1 LVFEQSDRL
10 RICARLLFI
19 AALVYFFYSLL
30 VYGWFVDWQHN
41 AFVLI
46 EKIRMFP
53 PFADMRWITATSE
66 CGVDLPDLVS
76 GRAFG
81 CDPYGRGGIGYPPMS
96 IQLARLL
103 GVTGS
108 HTGLIGL
115 STGMALV
122 VLLLVQLRQMVPI
135 PWQRDL
141 AGAVILIGFP
151 VELALER
158 ANVDIVLFLLMASL
172 AAALASKRVYLLPIC
187 LGLAFVLVAG
197 KIYPFFGLCAWLALA
212 MLGRSKVEPAKIA
225 VLFGAVLGLASFL
238 PWYIAHAGGVP
249 NPDNP
254 IISHGFFAIP
264 QYDFV
269 RKFAANSPGTI
280 KFAIESAIFFVKLI
294 FFAIPFITSVR
305 CDMATH
311 FRHFLGD
318 RFDVYSTRFFLIFME
333 LTGLT
338 WLACYFLIG
347 SYDYRMIYA
356 LPGWIGCVALCF
368 YLQHDVSPVTKLLL
382 IQIVLM
388 PLIFAPG
395 ILAFSFTS
403 AYLGLAPKIMAYLSG
418 LVFLPY
424 CAGMLAGLL
433 ILIPDCFRRLP
444 VYKAIQRLPIAA

>member
-1 LVFEQSDRL
+1 M
-10 RICARLLFI
+10 CK
-19 AALVYFFYSLL
+19 AALYCSLGLFFYSLL

-53 PFADMRWITATSE
+53 PFPDMRWITATSE

-197 KIYPFFGLCAWLALA
+197 KIYPFSACVPGWLWRCLDDPRLSLQRLQFCSGLFLALR
-212 MLGRSKVEPAKIA
+212 L
-225 VLFGAVLGLASFL
+225 SFL
-238 PWYIAHAGGVP
+238 GILPTQGAY
-249 NPDNP
+249 P
-254 IISHGFFAIP
+254 IRII
-264 QYDFV
+264 
-269 RKFAANSPGTI
+269 
-280 KFAIESAIFFVKLI
+280 
-294 FFAIPFITSVR
+294 
-305 CDMATH
+305 
-311 FRHFLGD
+311 
-318 RFDVYSTRFFLIFME
+318 
-333 LTGLT
+333 
-338 WLACYFLIG
+338 
-347 SYDYRMIYA
+347 
-356 LPGWIGCVALCF
+356 
-368 YLQHDVSPVTKLLL
+368 LLL
-382 IQIVLM
+382 AM
-388 PLIFAPG
+388 
-395 ILAFSFTS
+395 AFCYS
-403 AYLGLAPKIMAYLSG
+403 A
-418 LVFLPY
+418 V
-424 CAGMLAGLL
+424 
-433 ILIPDCFRRLP
+433 
-444 VYKAIQRLPIAA
+444 